1 MSPREFTINFTT
13 PFDSL
18 NSFFG
23 NPGPLQAAAAA
34 AAAITSGSVA
44 VFYCGLHYS
53 SQHCSLLE
61 AILDFLTIASR
72 SLPWLPRNRW

>member
-1 MSPREFTINFTT
+1 MSPSEITINFRT

-18 NSFFG
+18 NSFFA
-23 NPGPLQAAAAA
+23 NPCLVQAAAA

-53 SQHCSLLE
+53 SQHYSLLE

-72 SLPWLPRNRW
+72 SSPWLPRNRW